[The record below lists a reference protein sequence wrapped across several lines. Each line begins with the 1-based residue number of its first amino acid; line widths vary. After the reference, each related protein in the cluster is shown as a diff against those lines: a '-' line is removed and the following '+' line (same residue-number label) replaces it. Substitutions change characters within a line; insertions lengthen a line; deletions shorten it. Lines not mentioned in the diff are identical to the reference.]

1 MTYEIPIMKYFF
13 DLKNT
18 RSDLRSKQLLKL
30 PKTSTSRYGTQ
41 ALCFIVYCN
50 FGFYYILIWFCWYLL
65 VELVELFCKPTLNKV
80 NK

>member
-1 MTYEIPIMKYFF
+1 MKYFF

-18 RSDLRSKQLLKL
+18 RSDLRSK
-30 PKTSTSRYGTQ
+30 TSTSRYGTH